1 MLPIALLLEVAFC
14 SGCASS
20 LHMASKQHLQ
30 RFDGGTRPVYVTNPE
45 LHREYQ
51 ILLASGIYPLSSQRE
66 AARLLTLHPVRQYG
80 RCANPLMLT
89 MLTVGIVPGVLP
101 AARAFNYDLQTD
113 GQTQTCEHHLPLY
126 ERYSIWEWL
135 ARRDEQK
142 VLAEALA
149 WSSPQRSNESLHSPP
164 R

>member
-1 MLPIALLLEVAFC
+1 MT
-14 SGCASS
+14 
-20 LHMASKQHLQ
+20 SKQHLQ
-30 RFDGGTRPVYVTNPE
+30 RFDRGTRPVYVMNPE

-51 ILLASGIYPLSSQRE
+51 ILQASGIYLLSSHRE

-80 RCANPLMLT
+80 RCGNPLMLT

-101 AARAFNYDLQTD
+101 AARAFNYDLKTD
-113 GQTQTCEHHLPLY
+113 GQTETCEHHLPLY
-126 ERYSIWEWL
+126 ERFSIWEWL
-135 ARRDEQK
+135 VRRDDRK

-149 WSSPQRSNESLHSPP
+149 WSSLRRSNESLHSTP